1 MCQICVFFQM
11 AAELSHSGDNAVN
24 RGGATLN
31 PDHYLD
37 ADKNNEKGS
46 SVNFFCE
53 STPKFFWREF
63 NMLFKHVL
71 LCFFLFF

>member
-11 AAELSHSGDNAVN
+11 AAELSHSGD
-24 RGGATLN
+24 
-31 PDHYLD
+31 YLD
-37 ADKNNEKGS
+37 ADKKNEKGS

-71 LCFFLFF
+71 LCFFFFEDT